1 MNRKQIIEIFP
12 FMENI
17 KKEHL
22 DLLFKASK
30 VVDFEKDQEMIKDG
44 SKCLAIPFMLSGRIR
59 IFKMSA
65 DGREITL
72 YKVNKGQM
80 CVLAAI
86 CTLGESNYD
95 VIVQFEE
102 KSLVLLIPKNI
113 FVYLNDVS
121 KEWRKY
127 VNKSTSTLLLNT
139 IQKVGSVAFDDIE
152 VRLYDYLKEH
162 SKETNT
168 LKITHE
174 KIAMEL
180 GSAREVIS
188 RKLKQFEKEG
198 IIKLSR
204 GQIKILYKM

>member
-1 MNRKQIIEIFP
+1 MDRKQIIEIFP

-17 KKEHL
+17 QNEHI

-30 VVDFEKDQEMIKDG
+30 TVIFEKNQEMIKDG

-59 IFKMSA
+59 IFKMST

-102 KSLVLLIPKNI
+102 RSLVLLIPKNI
-113 FVYLNDVS
+113 FVHLNDIS

-162 SKETNT
+162 SQESNI

-204 GQIKILYKM
+204 GQIKIIYKM